1 MKAAAEAG
9 RLKRAPPRV
18 PRRMQ
23 NVRAWARVRARG
35 QRGRMT
41 RVAKRQVVACTRAG
55 LEYLGS
61 VYIYLSLS
69 VLLGRTEGGMGGLEY
84 LRLAMAALVRRP
96 MALHL
101 WGCQVRV
108 DVRLPY

>member
-23 NVRAWARVRARG
+23 NLRAWVRVRARG

-41 RVAKRQVVACTRAG
+41 RVAMRQVVACTRGG

-61 VYIYLSLS
+61 VYIYLSLR
-69 VLLGRTEGGMGGLEY
+69 VLFVRGMGGL
-84 LRLAMAALVRRP
+84 
-96 MALHL
+96 
-101 WGCQVRV
+101 
-108 DVRLPY
+108 